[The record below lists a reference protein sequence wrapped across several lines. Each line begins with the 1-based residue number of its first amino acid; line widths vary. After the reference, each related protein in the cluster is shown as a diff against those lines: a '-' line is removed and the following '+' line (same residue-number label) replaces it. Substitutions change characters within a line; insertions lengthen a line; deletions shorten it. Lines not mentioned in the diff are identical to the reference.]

1 MPPQLNYPTIATPTT
16 TIQRPLQ
23 PNWPT
28 IATAIYHQTYNCITT
43 TTQEKNK
50 KKKKN
55 SDPQPNDSNCDPQLH
70 HHRDSWPNDP
80 NWTNKP
86 PPLWPTNCNRTIAI
100 VTHKPQL
107 NHHHC
112 HLDWTTREQV
122 RERERGMRK
131 RGKGKQRRE
140 SESESMSEERD
151 NKTH

>member
-43 TTQEKNK
+43 TTQEKSKILTHNPVIQIVIH
-50 KKKKN
+50 N
-55 SDPQPNDSNCDPQLH
+55 YITTVTHDLIIQIGPTNHHHYDPQTATEPL
-70 HHRDSWPNDP
+70 
-80 NWTNKP
+80 
-86 PPLWPTNCNRTIAI
+86 PLWPTNRNWTTTIAI
-100 VTHKPQL
+100 LIGPPESK
-107 NHHHC
+107 
-112 HLDWTTREQV
+112 W
-122 RERERGMRK
+122 ERERGMRK